1 MQKKSCFL
9 FAFHIKIV
17 HLQRYGVIYNLMYM
31 KKQKIFIEQH
41 LNSTAPNIIWKII
54 STEGGLSRWIA
65 DSVKEENGKFH
76 FVWGDEMGHHEKRS
90 ATTLERLKNSHLRL
104 RWDDET
110 DPNAFMEIK
119 MVRTEVTG
127 GYTLQ
132 ITDYALPED
141 TDSLLD
147 IWDQNLDQ
155 LRQNTGL

>member
-1 MQKKSCFL
+1 
-9 FAFHIKIV
+9 
-17 HLQRYGVIYNLMYM
+17 
-31 KKQKIFIEQH
+31 
-41 LNSTAPNIIWKII
+41 
-54 STEGGLSRWIA
+54 
-65 DSVKEENGKFH
+65 
-76 FVWGDEMGHHEKRS
+76 
-90 ATTLERLKNSHLRL
+90 
-104 RWDDET
+104 
-110 DPNAFMEIK
+110 